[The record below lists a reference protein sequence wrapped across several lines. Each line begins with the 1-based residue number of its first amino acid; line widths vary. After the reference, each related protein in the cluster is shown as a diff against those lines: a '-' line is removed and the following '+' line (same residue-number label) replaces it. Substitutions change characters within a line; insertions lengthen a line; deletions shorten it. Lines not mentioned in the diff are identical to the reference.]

1 MLLDLVLWGVR
12 LTPTTSSLGMLAEFM
27 TYNFSG
33 FHKSD
38 LSASSEA
45 PPRGFVF
52 LLPFPFCI
60 FPKGNVWLRTGKSA
74 ILTHEICPL
83 VFVCPSVLSASV
95 GLNSGY
101 PAQSGS
107 LGTAGSCVWGQREG
121 ERKGVILQS
130 CKSSAF
136 CQCCILFFFFF
147 YCLLQRSYCC
157 NSTGCKQNP
166 LKFMTGQVAH
176 VAHLWDTCRFTEQLS
191 KNFSLKCNSFHVA
204 WHFSVKEISI
214 FRERF
219 YSKSYIRLCWGD
231 HYCFYY
237 IYIYIYNIWEY
248 NGGEK
253 DLMCI
258 CKTGEKKR
266 NKTTQILISYGE

>member
-1 MLLDLVLWGVR
+1 MPSQAVWERLAVAYEGRGRGKERVLFCRAVN
-12 LTPTTSSLGMLAEFM
+12 PVPFA
-27 TYNFSG
+27 
-33 FHKSD
+33 
-38 LSASSEA
+38 SAA
-45 PPRGFVF
+45 
-52 LLPFPFCI
+52 
-60 FPKGNVWLRTGKSA
+60 
-74 ILTHEICPL
+74 
-83 VFVCPSVLSASV
+83 
-95 GLNSGY
+95 
-101 PAQSGS
+101 
-107 LGTAGSCVWGQREG
+107 
-121 ERKGVILQS
+121 
-130 CKSSAF
+130 
-136 CQCCILFFFFF
+136 FFFFF

-237 IYIYIYNIWEY
+237 IYIYIYNI
-248 NGGEK
+248 
-253 DLMCI
+253 
-258 CKTGEKKR
+258 
-266 NKTTQILISYGE
+266 

>member
-136 CQCCILFFFFF
+136 CQCCILFFFLLLASKKL
-147 YCLLQRSYCC
+147 LLQQHRLQTKSLKVHDR
-157 NSTGCKQNP
+157 TGCTCCT
-166 LKFMTGQVAH
+166 FVG
-176 VAHLWDTCRFTEQLS
+176 HL
-191 KNFSLKCNSFHVA
+191 
-204 WHFSVKEISI
+204 
-214 FRERF
+214 
-219 YSKSYIRLCWGD
+219 
-231 HYCFYY
+231 
-237 IYIYIYNIWEY
+237 
-248 NGGEK
+248 
-253 DLMCI
+253 
-258 CKTGEKKR
+258 
-266 NKTTQILISYGE
+266 